1 MKSYRVIIC
10 IGSVV
15 GIAALA
21 WGAQI
26 VRTSINGKAVPG
38 RMIGG
43 SVYVKLSDV
52 AKALNQNVS
61 TQSGT
66 YVVAPAGGA
75 NMIQGTKG
83 KKGEEL
89 FTGKWKFTVT
99 DVQRVGKYMLR
110 FADSKFELTAE
121 SGQDLVVV
129 TCRFKN
135 AVNKSVNMYFNGLQN
150 TSLTDMSEQSYK
162 PKWMDVS
169 GGVASVMLP
178 GSAKE
183 FAIVFSVPEGA
194 EEKDLVY
201 TVEPVSS
208 EFGVVDLRIS
218 LK

>member
-1 MKSYRVIIC
+1 
-10 IGSVV
+10 
-15 GIAALA
+15 
-21 WGAQI
+21 
-26 VRTSINGKAVPG
+26 
-38 RMIGG
+38 MIEGN
-43 SVYVKLSDV
+43 VYVKLSDV

-61 TQSGT
+61 TQGGT
-66 YVVAPAGGA
+66 YIVAPAGGA

-99 DVQRVGKYMLR
+99 DVQRVDKYMLR
-110 FADSKFELTAE
+110 FADSKFEMTAD

-178 GSAKE
+178 GSAKD
-183 FAIVFSVPEGA
+183 FAIVFSVPEGT

-218 LK
+218 LR